1 MIAGLPLVFLLLAQ
15 QLCQTLVLERGGR
28 LHLAVVPVH
37 RVSSFWKRC
46 TQRILILILFAPI
59 PLGGERK
66 GKGYWN
72 SSGCDSRRADGQ
84 HVVASGA
91 VLRIAAPDAG
101 RSG

>member
-59 PLGGERK
+59 PLGGESPEFLWLRFAP
-66 GKGYWN
+66 
-72 SSGCDSRRADGQ
+72 SRRAACRREWCGVTDRG
-84 HVVASGA
+84 
-91 VLRIAAPDAG
+91 AG
-101 RSG
+101 RW